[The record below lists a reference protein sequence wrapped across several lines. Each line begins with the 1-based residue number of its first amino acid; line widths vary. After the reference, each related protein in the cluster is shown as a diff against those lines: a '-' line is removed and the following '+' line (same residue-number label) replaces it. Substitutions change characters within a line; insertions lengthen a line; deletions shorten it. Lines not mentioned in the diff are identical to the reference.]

1 MCVPSACTPGRR
13 ESAVASSAPAA
24 LVAATVP
31 PAAFEYGDEGFGF
44 RCAGCSGCASE
55 SCCLECSSAGFGFC
69 RARCNGHASRSSHR
83 CCPGRCSFCSSLAC
97 FSCSCTC
104 CCQWQWRW
112 CCRLPSS
119 ASVRARRQERW
130 PLLPQPWWR
139 RGIPTPSPTTLS
151 TWPLSPSPDP
161 SECACV

>member
-1 MCVPSACTPGRR
+1 MRPERVQPPAAVSA
-13 ESAVASSAPAA
+13 AVTSSAPAA

-55 SCCLECSSAGFGFC
+55 SCCIECSSAGFGFC

-104 CCQWQWRW
+104 CWEWQWRW
-112 CCRLPSS
+112 CCRLPRS
-119 ASVRARRQERW
+119 AGVRARRLEGW
-130 PLLPQPWWR
+130 TLLQQSQWGPARGGGIGPSCLRCPCKRKWR
-139 RGIPTPSPTTLS
+139 LRV
-151 TWPLSPSPDP
+151 
-161 SECACV
+161 CM